1 MAARSRATRVLDV
14 VKVLIWAV
22 IAVALVKFAFFPG
35 SSAEEA
41 QSLDPSGAYGQIT
54 TVVTKGSVKN
64 TVTLTG
70 TIEADE
76 ATQVRAT
83 LDGQVSRVLADDG
96 AAVDE
101 GAPLLEV
108 RKEVPGEDTQ
118 TTDPEGNTTT
128 QPGRPSFK
136 SVIVR
141 APISGTLRM
150 SALVGQSFAVGD
162 TVGTV
167 SPGTFSAVASL
178 DAEQLYR
185 LQDPPST
192 ATIAVKNGPAP
203 FECSGL
209 TVGAPQSPQS
219 PQGPQKEQDPS
230 SSATPGG
237 VRAKCAIPSDQK
249 VFAGLKVT
257 MDVTAGEATDVLVV
271 PVSAVEGRYQQGTV
285 YLPSDDGTQT
295 KAQVELGLTDGR
307 LIEVKSGLSEGE
319 EILEFTPSARKEDAE
334 RGGWEPGPGGDYGN
348 GFTGGQ
354 GAGDSEGR
362 D

>member
-1 MAARSRATRVLDV
+1 MRVLDV

-54 TVVTKGSVKN
+54 TVVAKGSVKN

-83 LDGQVSRVLADDG
+83 LDGQVFRVLADDG

-101 GAPLLEV
+101 GDPLLEV

-128 QPGRPSFK
+128 QPGKPSFK
-136 SVIVR
+136 SAVVR
-141 APISGTLRM
+141 APVSGTLRM

-167 SPGTFSAVASL
+167 SP
-178 DAEQLYR
+178 R
-185 LQDPPST
+185 
-192 ATIAVKNGPAP
+192 
-203 FECSGL
+203 
-209 TVGAPQSPQS
+209 
-219 PQGPQKEQDPS
+219 
-230 SSATPGG
+230 
-237 VRAKCAIPSDQK
+237 
-249 VFAGLKVT
+249 
-257 MDVTAGEATDVLVV
+257 
-271 PVSAVEGRYQQGTV
+271 PVS
-285 YLPSDDGTQT
+285 
-295 KAQVELGLTDGR
+295 
-307 LIEVKSGLSEGE
+307 
-319 EILEFTPSARKEDAE
+319 
-334 RGGWEPGPGGDYGN
+334 RG
-348 GFTGGQ
+348 GGQ
-354 GAGDSEGR
+354 GAPALDPLPAPPSPAPHAG
-362 D
+362 

>member
-1 MAARSRATRVLDV
+1 MRVLDV

-54 TVVTKGSVKN
+54 TVVAKGSVKN

-101 GAPLLEV
+101 GDPLLEV

-128 QPGRPSFK
+128 QPGKPSFK
-136 SVIVR
+136 SAVVR
-141 APISGTLRM
+141 APVSGTLRM

-209 TVGAPQSPQS
+209 AIGAPQS

-307 LIEVKSGLSEGE
+307 VIEVKSGLSEGE

-334 RGGWEPGPGGDYGN
+334 RGGWEPGPGGDHGN

-354 GAGDSEGR
+354 GAGDSGGR